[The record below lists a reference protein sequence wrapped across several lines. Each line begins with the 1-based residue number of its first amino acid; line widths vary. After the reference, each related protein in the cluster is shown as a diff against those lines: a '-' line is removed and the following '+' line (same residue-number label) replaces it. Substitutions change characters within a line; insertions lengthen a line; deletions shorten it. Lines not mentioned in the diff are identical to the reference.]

1 MRCFERNKTEF
12 YYSLLQG
19 KEPLK
24 DENGYDTGEYTLVY
38 TLPIK
43 MRASVSSSKGEA
55 QVEQFGN
62 ALDYDKVII
71 TDDIA
76 CPLDEHSVLCIDC
89 KPDYDDEGNLIYDYI
104 VKKVARS
111 INGISY
117 AVRKVQ
123 KR

>member
-1 MRCFERNKTEF
+1 MRCLERNKTEF

-89 KPDYDDEGNLIYDYI
+89 MPDYDNEGNLIYDYI

-111 INGISY
+111 INSISY

>member
-1 MRCFERNKTEF
+1 MRCLERNKTEF

-24 DENGYDTGEYTLVY
+24 DENGYDTGEYKLVF

-62 ALDYDKVII
+62 ALNYDKVII

-89 KPDYDDEGNLIYDYI
+89 KPDYDGEGNLIYDYI

-111 INGISY
+111 INSISY

>member
-1 MRCFERNKTEF
+1 MRCLERNKTEF

-43 MRASVSSSKGEA
+43 MRASVSSSKGEV

-89 KPDYDDEGNLIYDYI
+89 MPDYDNEGNLIYDYI

-111 INGISY
+111 INSISY

>member
-1 MRCFERNKTEF
+1 MRCLERNKTEF

-24 DENGYDTGEYTLVY
+24 DENGYDTGEYKLVY

-89 KPDYDDEGNLIYDYI
+89 TPDYDDEGNLIYDYI
-104 VKKVARS
+104 VKKVAKS
-111 INGISY
+111 INSISY

>member
-1 MRCFERNKTEF
+1 MRCLERNKTEF

-89 KPDYDDEGNLIYDYI
+89 MPDYDNEGNLIYDYI

-111 INGISY
+111 INNISY